1 MKIGNKV
8 LISGILFMSCCGG
21 IISSKLVNVQTDYSV
36 SEKQNREILQLNR
49 LAKCADDTQIENIS
63 IENDNKKLF
72 GKKRVAYSVESQ

>member
-1 MKIGNKV
+1 MKIGKKV

-49 LAKCADDTQIENIS
+49 LATIPA
-63 IENDNKKLF
+63 
-72 GKKRVAYSVESQ
+72 VEESEIKIK